1 MIIHNPKVSGSLFF
15 PADSSGNQIILKVDN
30 GTLQTIQVDSSGA
43 DTGVTPKSDF
53 SGSFTGS
60 FIGDG
65 SNLTGIAASTF
76 NIDLLD
82 AGTIVGDDNM
92 LFSDTSD
99 SGTEKKGTFVSGLDS
114 VGVISGSSQV
124 QLGSATGTIDLS
136 TQTNFAVGDTA
147 QIDLILTNDTLTAHI
162 KGGVISGS
170 AQLLNVATDFGSGR
184 VSGDNFGDVAGTSTF
199 TGSFVGDGTSL
210 DGVTSYTDSDNT
222 DHLNS
227 LGVISGSEQLPSGL
241 ISGSEQVDYDNIQ
254 NQPTTITSTQASNIT
269 TNTSK
274 VGYTDALVKT
284 KLDAETVISG
294 SSQVDYDSIQ
304 NQPTT
309 ISGTQASAITTN
321 SSKVGYTDALVKT
334 KLDAETVI
342 SGSSQVVLQS
352 GDKTGFTGATSITT
366 LGTVTAGN
374 VTSILPTGV
383 VSGSDQVQALGGVN
397 NNTITFT
404 AGAGLDGGGAFTL
417 NQSSDETV
425 TFTVGDSVISGSIQV
440 DHDATTNFV
449 TNEHIDHSSV
459 SIGSGKGLSGG
470 GNITVSRSLTLD
482 TGSNHFNNGVKTKLD
497 AEGVLSGSS
506 HSGDQTFDDNVTV
519 TGNLTVSGT
528 TTSVNSNTVNIGDN
542 IIVLNSDESGTPSQD
557 GGIEIERGTST
568 NVRFQ
573 FKESTDRWQ
582 FSNDGS
588 TYFNLPTSTAD
599 ITENTNLYYT
609 DARVKTKLDAETVI
623 SGSSQVNANT
633 ITNFDSNVK
642 AKLDADGVISGSE
655 QISLSGF
662 DTDNLSE
669 GSSNLYY
676 TDARVKTK
684 LNADGVISGSS
695 QVNANTIT
703 NFDSNVKTKLDA
715 EGVISGSSQVTITES
730 QISDLDKY
738 NNTDNT
744 SHLNSLGVI
753 SGSSQVNANTIS
765 NFDTNVDAR
774 MDAKTVIS
782 GSSQVDY
789 DNIENQP
796 TTISSAQATKLSNIT
811 ITQAVNLDT
820 LESNVSTNNSKTGY
834 TDSLVKTKLDAEGV
848 ISGSSQV
855 NANTITNFDSN
866 VKTKLDAEG
875 VISGSSQVT
884 ITESQISDLSHYGD
898 SDVVVVLND
907 NTVISGSSQISL
919 SGFNTS
925 QLSENTN
932 LYYTDARV
940 KTKLDAE
947 GVISGSSQVNAN
959 TITNF
964 DSNVKTKLDA
974 ETVISGSGQVDY
986 DNIQNQPTTITGGQA
1001 SAITTNSGKVGYTD
1015 ALVKTKLDAEGVI
1028 SGSSQVSLSASD
1040 VGLGNVTNESKATMF
1055 SSPAFTGNPTAP
1067 TQTSTNDSTRL
1078 ATTAFVQGRIDDI
1091 IGNAGSTLD
1100 TLGELSASLASDQ
1113 SGLASLT
1120 TTVGTKL
1127 AKSSN
1132 LSDLANA
1139 STARDNL
1146 SLGTTDNVTFGN
1158 INGATGTFTGD
1169 VVAYSSSDRR
1179 LKDNIEVISNP
1190 IEKVQQLKGVTWDWN
1205 DNASEIQKSLPNV
1218 GIIAQDVEK
1227 VLPQL
1232 VKDRDNGYKG
1242 VDYDKIVGL
1251 LIESIKDQQ
1260 KQIDELKSKL
1270 S

>member
-15 PADSSGNQIILKVDN
+15 PADSSGNQIILKVEN
-30 GTLQTIQVDSSGA
+30 GTLQTVQVDSSGA
-43 DTGVTPKSDF
+43 DTGVIPKSDF

-99 SGTEKKGTFVSGLDS
+99 SGTEKKGTFVSGLNS

-241 ISGSEQVDYDNIQ
+241 VSGSSQVNADS
-254 NQPTTITSTQASNIT
+254 ITNFDSN
-269 TNTSK
+269 
-274 VGYTDALVKT
+274 VKA
-284 KLDAETVISG
+284 KLDADTVISG
-294 SSQVDYDSIQ
+294 SSQVNANSITNFDS
-304 NQPTT
+304 N
-309 ISGTQASAITTN
+309 
-321 SSKVGYTDALVKT
+321 VDARMDT
-334 KLDAETVI
+334 KTVI

-374 VTSILPTGV
+374 VTAILPSGV
-383 VSGSDQVQALGGVN
+383 VSGSDQVNQLASDVN
-397 NNTITFT
+397 NNTITIT
-404 AGAGLDGGGAFTL
+404 AGAGLDGGGSFTL
-417 NQSSDETV
+417 NQNSDETI
-425 TFTVGDSVISGSIQV
+425 TLTVSDSVISGSSQV

-449 TNEHIDHSSV
+449 ANEHIDHSSV
-459 SIGSGKGLSGG
+459 TIGSGRGLTGG
-470 GNITVSRSLTLD
+470 GDITVSRSLTLD
-482 TGSNHFNNGVKTKLD
+482 TGSNHFNNAVKTKLD

-506 HSGDQTFDDNVTV
+506 HPGDQTFDDNVV
-519 TGNLTVSGT
+519 ITGNLTVSGT

-582 FSNDGS
+582 FTNDGS

-599 ITENTNLYYT
+599 VAEYSNLYYT

-623 SGSSQVNANT
+623 SGSSQVNANS

-642 AKLDADGVISGSE
+642 AKLDADGVISGSS
-655 QISLSGF
+655 QVSLGGF
-662 DTDNLSE
+662 DTDDLSE

-676 TDARVKTK
+676 TDTRVKTK

-753 SGSSQVNANTIS
+753 SGSSQVNADSVT
-765 NFDTNVDAR
+765 NFDSNVKTKLDAEGVISGSSQVSLSGFSTTNLSEGTNKYYTDARVKTKLDAEGVISGSSQVNANSIANFDSNVDDR
-774 MDAKTVIS
+774 LNAKTVIS

-789 DNIENQP
+789 DNIQNQP

-811 ITQAVNLDT
+811 ITQAVDLDT

-855 NANTITNFDSN
+855 
-866 VKTKLDAEG
+866 
-875 VISGSSQVT
+875 
-884 ITESQISDLSHYGD
+884 
-898 SDVVVVLND
+898 
-907 NTVISGSSQISL
+907 SL
-919 SGFNTS
+919 SGFSTS
-925 QLSENTN
+925 NLSEGSN
-932 LYYTDARV
+932 LYFTNARV
-940 KTKLDAE
+940 KSKLDTD

-959 TITNF
+959 NITNF
-964 DSNVKTKLDA
+964 DTNVDDRLNAKT
-974 ETVISGSGQVDY
+974 
-986 DNIQNQPTTITGGQA
+986 
-1001 SAITTNSGKVGYTD
+1001 
-1015 ALVKTKLDAEGVI
+1015 VI

-1040 VGLGNVTNESKATMF
+1040 VGLGNVTNESKTTMF
-1055 SSPAFTGNPTAP
+1055 ASPTFTGNPIAP
-1067 TQTSTNDSTRL
+1067 TQDASNSSTRI

-1100 TLGELSASLASDQ
+1100 TLGELSASLADD
-1113 SGLASLT
+1113 SGSLATLT

-1127 AKSSN
+1127 AKASN
-1132 LSDLANA
+1132 LSDLADA

-1146 SLGTTDNVTFGN
+1146 GLGTTDNVTFGN
-1158 INGATGTFTGD
+1158 VNGATGTFTGD
-1169 VVAYSSSDRR
+1169 VIAYSSSDKR

-1218 GIIAQDVEK
+1218 GVIAQDVEK

>member
-1 MIIHNPKVSGSLFF
+1 KKMIIHNPKVSGSLFF

-30 GTLQTIQVDSSGA
+30 GTLQTIQVDSSGT

-662 DTDNLSE
+662 DTDN
-669 GSSNLYY
+669 
-676 TDARVKTK
+676 
-684 LNADGVISGSS
+684 
-695 QVNANTIT
+695 
-703 NFDSNVKTKLDA
+703 
-715 EGVISGSSQVTITES
+715 
-730 QISDLDKY
+730 
-738 NNTDNT
+738 
-744 SHLNSLGVI
+744 
-753 SGSSQVNANTIS
+753 
-765 NFDTNVDAR
+765 
-774 MDAKTVIS
+774 
-782 GSSQVDY
+782 
-789 DNIENQP
+789 
-796 TTISSAQATKLSNIT
+796 
-811 ITQAVNLDT
+811 
-820 LESNVSTNNSKTGY
+820 
-834 TDSLVKTKLDAEGV
+834 
-848 ISGSSQV
+848 
-855 NANTITNFDSN
+855 
-866 VKTKLDAEG
+866 
-875 VISGSSQVT
+875 
-884 ITESQISDLSHYGD
+884 
-898 SDVVVVLND
+898 
-907 NTVISGSSQISL
+907 
-919 SGFNTS
+919 
-925 QLSENTN
+925 
-932 LYYTDARV
+932 
-940 KTKLDAE
+940 
-947 GVISGSSQVNAN
+947 
-959 TITNF
+959 
-964 DSNVKTKLDA
+964 
-974 ETVISGSGQVDY
+974 
-986 DNIQNQPTTITGGQA
+986 
-1001 SAITTNSGKVGYTD
+1001 
-1015 ALVKTKLDAEGVI
+1015 
-1028 SGSSQVSLSASD
+1028 
-1040 VGLGNVTNESKATMF
+1040 
-1055 SSPAFTGNPTAP
+1055 
-1067 TQTSTNDSTRL
+1067 
-1078 ATTAFVQGRIDDI
+1078 
-1091 IGNAGSTLD
+1091 
-1100 TLGELSASLASDQ
+1100 
-1113 SGLASLT
+1113 
-1120 TTVGTKL
+1120 
-1127 AKSSN
+1127 
-1132 LSDLANA
+1132 
-1139 STARDNL
+1139 
-1146 SLGTTDNVTFGN
+1146 
-1158 INGATGTFTGD
+1158 
-1169 VVAYSSSDRR
+1169 
-1179 LKDNIEVISNP
+1179 
-1190 IEKVQQLKGVTWDWN
+1190 
-1205 DNASEIQKSLPNV
+1205 
-1218 GIIAQDVEK
+1218 
-1227 VLPQL
+1227 
-1232 VKDRDNGYKG
+1232 
-1242 VDYDKIVGL
+1242 
-1251 LIESIKDQQ
+1251 
-1260 KQIDELKSKL
+1260 
-1270 S
+1270 

>member
-241 ISGSEQVDYDNIQ
+241 VSGSSQVNADSITNFDSNVKAKLDTDTVISGSSQVDYDNIQ
-254 NQPTTITSTQASNIT
+254 NQPTTI
-269 TNTSK
+269 
-274 VGYTDALVKT
+274 
-284 KLDAETVISG
+284 SG
-294 SSQVDYDSIQ
+294 A
-304 NQPTT
+304 
-309 ISGTQASAITTN
+309 QASAITANT
-321 SSKVGYTDALVKT
+321 SKVGYTDALVKT

-383 VSGSDQVQALGGVN
+383 VSGSDQVNQLASDVN
-397 NNTITFT
+397 NNTITVT
-404 AGAGLDGGGAFTL
+404 AGAGLDGGGSFTL
-417 NQSSDETV
+417 NQNSDETI
-425 TFTVGDSVISGSIQV
+425 TLTVSDSVISGSSQV

-459 SIGSGKGLSGG
+459 SIGSGKGLTGG
-470 GNITVSRSLTLD
+470 GTITVSRSLTLD

-506 HSGDQTFDDNVTV
+506 HSGDQTFDDNVIV

-599 ITENTNLYYT
+599 IAEVTNLYYT
-609 DARVKTKLDAETVI
+609 DTRVKTKLDAETVI
-623 SGSSQVNANT
+623 SGSSQVNANS

-642 AKLDADGVISGSE
+642 SKLDAD
-655 QISLSGF
+655 
-662 DTDNLSE
+662 
-669 GSSNLYY
+669 
-676 TDARVKTK
+676 
-684 LNADGVISGSS
+684 
-695 QVNANTIT
+695 
-703 NFDSNVKTKLDA
+703 
-715 EGVISGSSQVTITES
+715 GVISGSSQVTITES

-789 DNIENQP
+789 DNIQNQP

-811 ITQAVNLDT
+811 ITQAVDLDT

-875 VISGSSQVT
+875 VISGSSQVNANTITNFDSNVKTKLDAEGVISGSSQVT
-884 ITESQISDLSHYGD
+884 ITESQISDLDKY
-898 SDVVVVLND
+898 NNTD
-907 NTVISGSSQISL
+907 NTSHLNSLGVISGSSQISL
-919 SGFNTS
+919 SGFSTTN
-925 QLSENTN
+925 LSEGTN
-932 LYYTDARV
+932 EYYTDARV

-964 DSNVKTKLDA
+964 DSNVDARMNTK
-974 ETVISGSGQVDY
+974 TVISGSSQVDY
-986 DNIQNQPTTITGGQA
+986 DSIQNQPTTITGGQA
-1001 SAITTNSGKVGYTD
+1001 SAITTNSSKVGYTD

-1055 SSPAFTGNPTAP
+1055 SSPAFTGNPTAT
-1067 TQTSTNDSTRL
+1067 TQDAANSSTRL

-1146 SLGTTDNVTFGN
+1146 GLGTTDNVTFGN
-1158 INGATGTFTGD
+1158 VNGATGTFTGD

>member
-15 PADSSGNQIILKVDN
+15 PADSSGNQIILKVEN

-82 AGTIVGDDNM
+82 AGTIVGDDNL

-99 SGTEKKGTFVSGLDS
+99 SGTEKKATFVSGLNS

-147 QIDLILTNDTLTAHI
+147 QIDLILTDDTLTAHI

-184 VSGDNFGDVAGTSTF
+184 VSGEQFGDVAGTSTF

-241 ISGSEQVDYDNIQ
+241 VSGSSQVNADS
-254 NQPTTITSTQASNIT
+254 ITNFDSN
-269 TNTSK
+269 
-274 VGYTDALVKT
+274 VKA
-284 KLDAETVISG
+284 KLDADTVISG
-294 SSQVDYDSIQ
+294 SSQVNANSITNFDS
-304 NQPTT
+304 N
-309 ISGTQASAITTN
+309 
-321 SSKVGYTDALVKT
+321 VDARMDT
-334 KLDAETVI
+334 KTVI

-374 VTSILPTGV
+374 VTAILPSGV
-383 VSGSDQVQALGGVN
+383 VSGSDQVNQLASDVN
-397 NNTITFT
+397 NNTITIT
-404 AGAGLDGGGAFTL
+404 AGAGLDGGGSFTL
-417 NQSSDETV
+417 NQNSDETI
-425 TFTVGDSVISGSIQV
+425 TLTVSDSVISGSSQV

-449 TNEHIDHSSV
+449 ANEHIDHSGV
-459 SIGSGKGLSGG
+459 TIGSGRGLTGG
-470 GNITVSRSLTLD
+470 GDITVSRSLTLD
-482 TGSNHFNNGVKTKLD
+482 TGSNHFNDGVKTKLD
-497 AEGVLSGSS
+497 AEAVLSGSS
-506 HSGDQTFDDNVTV
+506 HSGDQTFDDNVII

-599 ITENTNLYYT
+599 VAEFSNLYYT
-609 DARVKTKLDAETVI
+609 DTRVKTKLDAETVI
-623 SGSSQVNANT
+623 SGSSQVNANS

-642 AKLDADGVISGSE
+642 AKLDADGVISGSS
-655 QISLSGF
+655 QVSLGGF
-662 DTDNLSE
+662 DTDDLSE

-684 LNADGVISGSS
+684 LNAD
-695 QVNANTIT
+695 
-703 NFDSNVKTKLDA
+703 
-715 EGVISGSSQVTITES
+715 GVISGSSQVTITES

-765 NFDTNVDAR
+765 NFDSNVDAR

-789 DNIENQP
+789 DNIQNQP

-811 ITQAVNLDT
+811 ITQAVDLDT

-919 SGFNTS
+919 SGFSTTD
-925 QLSENTN
+925 LSEGTN
-932 LYYTDARV
+932 AYYTDARV

-959 TITNF
+959 SVTNF
-964 DSNVKTKLDA
+964 DSNVDA
-974 ETVISGSGQVDY
+974 RMNAKTVISGSSQV
-986 DNIQNQPTTITGGQA
+986 NANTITNFD
-1001 SAITTNSGKVGYTD
+1001 TNVD
-1015 ALVKTKLDAEGVI
+1015 DRLNAKTVI

-1055 SSPAFTGNPTAP
+1055 TSPTFTGNPIAP
-1067 TQTSTNDSTRL
+1067 TQDASNSSTRI

-1100 TLGELSASLASDQ
+1100 TLGELSASLADDQ
-1113 SGLASLT
+1113 DSLSALT

-1146 SLGTTDNVTFGN
+1146 GLGTTDNVTFAN
-1158 INGATGTFTGD
+1158 VNGATGTFTGD
-1169 VVAYSSSDRR
+1169 VIAYSSSDKR

-1218 GIIAQDVEK
+1218 GVIAQDVEK

>member
-15 PADSSGNQIILKVDN
+15 PADSSGNQIILKVEN

-99 SGTEKKGTFVSGLDS
+99 SGTEKKGTFVSGLNS

-241 ISGSEQVDYDNIQ
+241 VSGSSQVNADS
-254 NQPTTITSTQASNIT
+254 ITNFDSN
-269 TNTSK
+269 
-274 VGYTDALVKT
+274 VKA
-284 KLDAETVISG
+284 KLDADTVISG
-294 SSQVDYDSIQ
+294 SSQVNANSITNFDS
-304 NQPTT
+304 N
-309 ISGTQASAITTN
+309 
-321 SSKVGYTDALVKT
+321 VDARMDT
-334 KLDAETVI
+334 KTVI

-374 VTSILPTGV
+374 VTAILPSGV
-383 VSGSDQVQALGGVN
+383 VSGSDQVNQLASDVN
-397 NNTITFT
+397 NNTITLT
-404 AGAGLDGGGAFTL
+404 AGAGLDGGGSFTL
-417 NQSSDETV
+417 NQSSDETI
-425 TFTVGDSVISGSIQV
+425 TFTVGDSVISGSSQV

-449 TNEHIDHSSV
+449 ANEHIDHSGV
-459 SIGSGKGLSGG
+459 TIGSGKGLSGG
-470 GNITVSRSLTLD
+470 GTITVSRSLSLD

-497 AEGVLSGSS
+497 AEEVLSGSS
-506 HSGDQTFDDNVTV
+506 HPGDQTFDDNVII

-582 FSNDGS
+582 FTNDGS

-599 ITENTNLYYT
+599 VAEFSNLYYT
-609 DARVKTKLDAETVI
+609 DTRVKTKLDAETVI
-623 SGSSQVNANT
+623 SGSSQVNANS

-642 AKLDADGVISGSE
+642 AKLDADGVISGSS
-655 QISLSGF
+655 QVSLGGF
-662 DTDNLSE
+662 NTEDLSE
-669 GSSNLYY
+669 GSDNLYY
-676 TDARVKTK
+676 TDTRVKTK
-684 LNADGVISGSS
+684 LNAD
-695 QVNANTIT
+695 
-703 NFDSNVKTKLDA
+703 
-715 EGVISGSSQVTITES
+715 GVISGSSQVTITES

-765 NFDTNVDAR
+765 NFDSNVDAR

-789 DNIENQP
+789 DNIQNQP

-811 ITQAVNLDT
+811 ITQAVDLDT

-834 TDSLVKTKLDAEGV
+834 TDSLVKTKLDAEGVIRGSSQVNANTITNFDSNVKTKLDAEGV

-919 SGFNTS
+919 SGFSTTN
-925 QLSENTN
+925 LSEGTN
-932 LYYTDARV
+932 AYYTDARV
-940 KTKLDAE
+940 KTKLNADGVISGSSQVSLGGFSTSNLSEGSNLYFTNARVKSKLDTD

-959 TITNF
+959 NITNF
-964 DSNVKTKLDA
+964 DTNVDDRLNAKT
-974 ETVISGSGQVDY
+974 
-986 DNIQNQPTTITGGQA
+986 
-1001 SAITTNSGKVGYTD
+1001 
-1015 ALVKTKLDAEGVI
+1015 VI

-1055 SSPAFTGNPTAP
+1055 SSPEFTGNATAT
-1067 TQTSTNDSTRL
+1067 TQGASNSSTRI

-1100 TLGELSASLASDQ
+1100 TLGELSASLADD
-1113 SGLASLT
+1113 SGSLATLT

-1127 AKSSN
+1127 AKASN
-1132 LSDLANA
+1132 LSDLADA

-1146 SLGTTDNVTFGN
+1146 GLGTTDNVTFGN
-1158 INGATGTFTGD
+1158 VNGATGTFTGD
-1169 VVAYSSSDRR
+1169 VIAYSSSDKR

-1218 GIIAQDVEK
+1218 GVIAQDVEK

>member
-15 PADSSGNQIILKVDN
+15 PADSSGNQIILKVEN
-30 GTLQTIQVDSSGA
+30 GTLQTVQVDSSGA
-43 DTGVTPKSDF
+43 DTGVIPKSDF

-99 SGTEKKGTFVSGLDS
+99 SGTEKKGTFVSGLNS

-241 ISGSEQVDYDNIQ
+241 VSGSSQVNADS
-254 NQPTTITSTQASNIT
+254 ITNFDSN
-269 TNTSK
+269 
-274 VGYTDALVKT
+274 VKA
-284 KLDAETVISG
+284 KLDADTVISG
-294 SSQVDYDSIQ
+294 SSQVNANSITNFDS
-304 NQPTT
+304 N
-309 ISGTQASAITTN
+309 
-321 SSKVGYTDALVKT
+321 VDARMDT
-334 KLDAETVI
+334 KTVI

-374 VTSILPTGV
+374 VTAILPSGV
-383 VSGSDQVQALGGVN
+383 VSGSDQVNQLASDVN
-397 NNTITFT
+397 NNTITIT
-404 AGAGLDGGGAFTL
+404 AGAGLDGGGSFTL
-417 NQSSDETV
+417 NQNSDETI
-425 TFTVGDSVISGSIQV
+425 TLTVSDSVISGSSQV

-449 TNEHIDHSSV
+449 ANEHIDHSSV
-459 SIGSGKGLSGG
+459 TIGSGRGLTGG
-470 GNITVSRSLTLD
+470 GDITVSRSLTLD
-482 TGSNHFNNGVKTKLD
+482 TGSNHFNNAVKTKLD

-506 HSGDQTFDDNVTV
+506 HPGDQTFDDNVV
-519 TGNLTVSGT
+519 ITGNLTVSGT

-582 FSNDGS
+582 FTNDGS

-599 ITENTNLYYT
+599 VAEYSNLYYT

-623 SGSSQVNANT
+623 SGSSQVNANS

-642 AKLDADGVISGSE
+642 AKLDADGVISGSS
-655 QISLSGF
+655 QVSLGGF
-662 DTDNLSE
+662 DTDDLSE

-676 TDARVKTK
+676 TDTRVKTK

-753 SGSSQVNANTIS
+753 SGSSQVNADSVT
-765 NFDTNVDAR
+765 NFDSNVKTKLDAEGVISGSSQVSLSGFSTTNLSEGTNKYYTDARVKTKLDAEGVISGSSQVNANSIANFDSNVDDR
-774 MDAKTVIS
+774 LNAKTVIS

-789 DNIENQP
+789 DNIQNQP

-811 ITQAVNLDT
+811 ITQAVDLDT

-855 NANTITNFDSN
+855 
-866 VKTKLDAEG
+866 
-875 VISGSSQVT
+875 
-884 ITESQISDLSHYGD
+884 
-898 SDVVVVLND
+898 
-907 NTVISGSSQISL
+907 SL
-919 SGFNTS
+919 SGFSTS
-925 QLSENTN
+925 NLSEGSN
-932 LYYTDARV
+932 LYFTNARV
-940 KTKLDAE
+940 KSKLDTD

-959 TITNF
+959 NITNF
-964 DSNVKTKLDA
+964 DTNVDDRLNAKT
-974 ETVISGSGQVDY
+974 
-986 DNIQNQPTTITGGQA
+986 
-1001 SAITTNSGKVGYTD
+1001 
-1015 ALVKTKLDAEGVI
+1015 VI

-1040 VGLGNVTNESKATMF
+1040 VGLGNVTNESKTTMF
-1055 SSPAFTGNPTAP
+1055 ASPTFTGNPIAP
-1067 TQTSTNDSTRL
+1067 TQDASNSSTRI

-1100 TLGELSASLASDQ
+1100 TLGELSASLADD
-1113 SGLASLT
+1113 SGSLATLT

-1127 AKSSN
+1127 AKASN
-1132 LSDLANA
+1132 LSDLADV

-1146 SLGTTDNVTFGN
+1146 GLGTTDNVTFGN
-1158 INGATGTFTGD
+1158 VNGATGTFTGD
-1169 VVAYSSSDRR
+1169 VIAYSSSDKR

-1218 GIIAQDVEK
+1218 GVIAQDVEK

>member
-15 PADSSGNQIILKVDN
+15 PADSSGNQIILKVEN

-124 QLGSATGTIDLS
+124 QLGSASGTIDLS

-241 ISGSEQVDYDNIQ
+241 VSGSSQVNADS
-254 NQPTTITSTQASNIT
+254 ITNFDSN
-269 TNTSK
+269 
-274 VGYTDALVKT
+274 VKA
-284 KLDAETVISG
+284 KLDADTVISG

-309 ISGTQASAITTN
+309 ISGAQASAITANT
-321 SSKVGYTDALVKT
+321 SKVGYTDALVKT

-352 GDKTGFTGATSITT
+352 GDKTGFTGASSITT

-374 VTSILPTGV
+374 VTQILPSGV
-383 VSGSDQVQALGGVN
+383 VSGSDQVNQLASDVN
-397 NNTITFT
+397 NNTITVT
-404 AGAGLDGGGAFTL
+404 AGAGLDGGGSFTL
-417 NQSSDETV
+417 NQNSDETI
-425 TFTVGDSVISGSIQV
+425 TLTVSDSVISGSSQV

-449 TNEHIDHSSV
+449 ANEHIDHSSIT
-459 SIGSGKGLSGG
+459 IGSGRGLTGG
-470 GNITVSRSLTLD
+470 GDITVSRSLTLD
-482 TGSNHFNNGVKTKLD
+482 TGSNHFNNAVKTKLD
-497 AEGVLSGSS
+497 TEAVLSGSS
-506 HSGDQTFDDNVTV
+506 HSGDQTFDDNVII

-582 FSNDGS
+582 FTNDGS

-599 ITENTNLYYT
+599 VAEFSNLYYT
-609 DARVKTKLDAETVI
+609 DTRVKTKLDAETVI
-623 SGSSQVNANT
+623 SGSSQVNADS

-642 AKLDADGVISGSE
+642 AKLDADGVISGSA
-655 QISLSGF
+655 QVSLSGF
-662 DTDNLSE
+662 NTEDLSE
-669 GSSNLYY
+669 GSDNLYY
-676 TDARVKTK
+676 TDTRVKTK

-765 NFDTNVDAR
+765 NFDSNVDAR

-789 DNIENQP
+789 DNIQNQP

-811 ITQAVNLDT
+811 ITQAVDLDT

-866 VKTKLDAEG
+866 VKTKLDADG
-875 VISGSSQVT
+875 
-884 ITESQISDLSHYGD
+884 
-898 SDVVVVLND
+898 
-907 NTVISGSSQISL
+907 VISGSSQISL
-919 SGFNTS
+919 SGFSTTN
-925 QLSENTN
+925 LSEGTN
-932 LYYTDARV
+932 AYYTDARV

-959 TITNF
+959 SITNF
-964 DSNVKTKLDA
+964 DSNVDARMNTK
-974 ETVISGSGQVDY
+974 TVISGSSQVDY
-986 DNIQNQPTTITGGQA
+986 DSIQNQPTTITGGQA
-1001 SAITTNSGKVGYTD
+1001 SAITTNSSKVGYTD

-1055 SSPAFTGNPTAP
+1055 SSPAFTGNPTAT
-1067 TQTSTNDSTRL
+1067 TQDASNSSTRL

-1100 TLGELSASLASDQ
+1100 TLGELSASLADDQ

-1146 SLGTTDNVTFGN
+1146 GLGTTDNVTFGN

-1218 GIIAQDVEK
+1218 GVIAQDVEK

>member
-15 PADSSGNQIILKVDN
+15 PADSSGNQIILKVEN

-124 QLGSATGTIDLS
+124 QLGSASGTIDLS

-241 ISGSEQVDYDNIQ
+241 VSGSSQVNADS
-254 NQPTTITSTQASNIT
+254 ITNFDSN
-269 TNTSK
+269 
-274 VGYTDALVKT
+274 VKA
-284 KLDAETVISG
+284 KLDADTVISG

-309 ISGTQASAITTN
+309 ISGAQASAITANT
-321 SSKVGYTDALVKT
+321 SKVGYTDALVKT

-352 GDKTGFTGATSITT
+352 GDKTGFTGASSITT

-374 VTSILPTGV
+374 VTQILPSGV
-383 VSGSDQVQALGGVN
+383 VSGSDQVNQLASDVN
-397 NNTITFT
+397 NNTITVT
-404 AGAGLDGGGAFTL
+404 AGAGLDGGGSFTL
-417 NQSSDETV
+417 NQNSDETI
-425 TFTVGDSVISGSIQV
+425 TLTVSDSVISGSSQV

-449 TNEHIDHSSV
+449 ANEHIDHSSIT
-459 SIGSGKGLSGG
+459 IGSGRGLTGG
-470 GNITVSRSLTLD
+470 GDITVSRSLTLD
-482 TGSNHFNNGVKTKLD
+482 TGSNHFNNAVKTKLD
-497 AEGVLSGSS
+497 TEAVLSGSS
-506 HSGDQTFDDNVTV
+506 HSGDQTFDDNVII

-582 FSNDGS
+582 FTNDGS

-599 ITENTNLYYT
+599 VAEFSNLYYT
-609 DARVKTKLDAETVI
+609 DTRVKTKLDAETVI
-623 SGSSQVNANT
+623 SGSSQVNADS

-642 AKLDADGVISGSE
+642 AKLDADGVISGSA
-655 QISLSGF
+655 QVSLSGF
-662 DTDNLSE
+662 NTEDLSE
-669 GSSNLYY
+669 GSDNLYY
-676 TDARVKTK
+676 TDTRVKTK

-765 NFDTNVDAR
+765 NFDSNVDAR

-789 DNIENQP
+789 DNIQNQP

-811 ITQAVNLDT
+811 ITQAVDLDT

-875 VISGSSQVT
+875 VISGSSQV
-884 ITESQISDLSHYGD
+884 
-898 SDVVVVLND
+898 
-907 NTVISGSSQISL
+907 
-919 SGFNTS
+919 
-925 QLSENTN
+925 
-932 LYYTDARV
+932 
-940 KTKLDAE
+940 
-947 GVISGSSQVNAN
+947 NAN

-974 ETVISGSGQVDY
+974 D
-986 DNIQNQPTTITGGQA
+986 
-1001 SAITTNSGKVGYTD
+1001 
-1015 ALVKTKLDAEGVI
+1015 GVI
-1028 SGSSQVSLSASD
+1028 SGSSQISLS
-1040 VGLGNVTNESKATMF
+1040 GF
-1055 SSPAFTGNPTAP
+1055 S
-1067 TQTSTNDSTRL
+1067 
-1078 ATTAFVQGRIDDI
+1078 TT
-1091 IGNAGSTLD
+1091 
-1100 TLGELSASLASDQ
+1100 
-1113 SGLASLT
+1113 
-1120 TTVGTKL
+1120 
-1127 AKSSN
+1127 N
-1132 LSDLANA
+1132 LSEGTNA
-1139 STARDNL
+1139 YYTDAR
-1146 SLGTTDNVTFGN
+1146 
-1158 INGATGTFTGD
+1158 
-1169 VVAYSSSDRR
+1169 
-1179 LKDNIEVISNP
+1179 
-1190 IEKVQQLKGVTWDWN
+1190 
-1205 DNASEIQKSLPNV
+1205 
-1218 GIIAQDVEK
+1218 
-1227 VLPQL
+1227 
-1232 VKDRDNGYKG
+1232 VKLN
-1242 VDYDKIVGL
+1242 
-1251 LIESIKDQQ
+1251 
-1260 KQIDELKSKL
+1260 
-1270 S
+1270 